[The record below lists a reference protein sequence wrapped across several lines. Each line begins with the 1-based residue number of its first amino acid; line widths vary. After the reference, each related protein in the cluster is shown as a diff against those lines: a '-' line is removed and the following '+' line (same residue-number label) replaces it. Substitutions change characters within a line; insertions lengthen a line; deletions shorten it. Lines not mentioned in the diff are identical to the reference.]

1 MSDADA
7 NAFRRQP
14 YGLLL
19 ELAYTLE
26 QNLIAGIA
34 EPHEIDAYVQVQLEL
49 AGRGGLELILDARD

>member
-19 ELAYTLE
+19 ELAYTL
-26 QNLIAGIA
+26 